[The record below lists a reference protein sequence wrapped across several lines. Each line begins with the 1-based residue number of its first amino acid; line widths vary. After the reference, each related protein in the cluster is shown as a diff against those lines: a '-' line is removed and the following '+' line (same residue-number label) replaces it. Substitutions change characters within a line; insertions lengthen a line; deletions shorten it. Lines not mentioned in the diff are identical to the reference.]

1 MARRKFAERENQF
14 AQRILA
20 SVAGEETFGIARHH
34 DFAGNRT
41 SDENRPGQPFKFGG
55 MNSDFTIQGEVLI
68 LPDGK
73 ILAHNI
79 APEIAAIL
87 SELDPRNE
95 LMRQRAGETLNRT
108 TTPQPLLQIKP

>member
-1 MARRKFAERENQF
+1 
-14 AQRILA
+14 
-20 SVAGEETFGIARHH
+20 
-34 DFAGNRT
+34 
-41 SDENRPGQPFKFGG
+41 

-79 APEIAAIL
+79 TPEIAAVL

-95 LMRQRAGETLNRT
+95 LMRERAGEKSNPQSTS
-108 TTPQPLLQIKP
+108 QPLLQIKP